1 MIRRLSELLDKL
13 ASDPEEVRLISGG
26 ILLDP
31 EEFREY
37 EFWDPDQYTR
47 NSIMQSGSYELLL
60 MCWESGQNTP
70 IHNHGGEECW
80 IYMLSGQLHEEIYTR
95 DEKGRFHLSQTMS
108 NDPGSISYMNDGLG
122 WHRIQ
127 NKRTTRAVSLHLYSK
142 PITSCQVYNE
152 ATGRLEERF
161 PRLNSRAGQLITEVS

>member
-1 MIRRLSELLDKL
+1 MIRHLSELMDKL
-13 ASDPEEVRLISGG
+13 ASDPEQVRLIPGG
-26 ILLDP
+26 MLLDP
-31 EEFREY
+31 KEFRAF

-47 NSIMQSGSYELLL
+47 NSIMESGSFELLL
-60 MCWESGQNTP
+60 MCWEPGQNTP

-80 IYMLSGQLHEEIYTR
+80 IYMLKGRLLEEIYTR
-95 DEKGRFHLSQTMS
+95 NEMGMFHLSQKIL

-127 NKRTTRAVSLHLYSK
+127 NDVEQRAVSLHLYSK

-152 ATGRLEERF
+152 STGHLEERF